1 MSREM
6 VNSGIPWIGEI
17 PNGWKVARL
26 KNVKADIPYAIVDG
40 PFGSAIST
48 NDYRDSGVPLVRI
61 VNLSGKYVD
70 ASSTVY
76 ISDNL
81 AETVKRSSFRIG
93 DIIVA
98 KTGATVGKCAIN
110 NSITYGILSSSCVKV
125 SISDEYD
132 TRYYYYLFQ
141 TNEFNNALREASGG
155 STRDTINLTPFNN
168 LYCLI
173 PSLREQ
179 QKIASFLDR
188 KCSEIDEMIA
198 LQEKVVEELKAYKQ
212 SVITEAVTK
221 GLNPDVPM
229 KDSGIE
235 WIGEIPEHWKMCRVK
250 DILEAG
256 KDGIKIGPFGSSL
269 TNKVNGEGECKIYGQ
284 WNIVNKDFTA
294 GKNFVSAE
302 TYRELDAY
310 KIVAGDILVSM
321 MGTIG
326 KCAIIPN
333 GLQDG
338 IMDSHVIKIRINKN
352 IINPEFFELMYDKD
366 NSTFIF
372 EQLSRMKKG
381 SIMDGLNSSIVKR
394 LNLLLPPINEQQE
407 IASYL
412 LEKRSQIDNLI
423 SIKLSKIDSLKE
435 YKKSIIYEYVTGKK
449 EVTE

>member
-1 MSREM
+1 MNREM
-6 VNSGIPWIGEI
+6 VNSGIPWIG
-17 PNGWKVARL
+17 
-26 KNVKADIPYAIVDG
+26 DIPKDWDIDTIGNLYTLRNEKVSDKDYPPLSVSKMGVVPQLETAAKTDDGDNRKLVKVGDFAINSRSDRRGSCGISAYDGSVSLINTVITPREQMNPRFYSWLFHSELFADEFYKWGHGIVDDLWTTRWQEMKR
-40 PFGSAIST
+40 IS
-48 NDYRDSGVPLVRI
+48 
-61 VNLSGKYVD
+61 
-70 ASSTVY
+70 
-76 ISDNL
+76 
-81 AETVKRSSFRIG
+81 
-93 DIIVA
+93 IVA
-98 KTGATVGKCAIN
+98 
-110 NSITYGILSSSCVKV
+110 
-125 SISDEYD
+125 
-132 TRYYYYLFQ
+132 
-141 TNEFNNALREASGG
+141 
-155 STRDTINLTPFNN
+155 
-168 LYCLI
+168 
-173 PSLREQ
+173 PSLEEQ

-188 KCSEIDEMIA
+188 KCCEIDEMIA
-198 LQEKVVEELKAYKQ
+198 LQEKIVEELKAYKQ
-212 SVITEAVTK
+212 SVISEAVTK

-229 KDSGIE
+229 KDSGTD

-269 TNKVNGEGECKIYGQ
+269 TNKVNGDGECKIYGQ

-302 TYRELDAY
+302 TYKELDAY

-381 SIMDGLNSSIVKR
+381 SIMDGLNSSIIKR
-394 LNLLLPPINEQQE
+394 LNLLLPPIDEQQE
-407 IASYL
+407 IVSYL
-412 LEKRSQIDNLI
+412 LEKRSKIESLI

-449 EVTE
+449 EVIE